1 VAVNKVTADKAA
13 AEKVVADK
21 AAVMKAAEEAMANMA
36 ADAAMMK
43 TTGQGVV
50 AARTIARSMGSR
62 SGSSFGS
69 AVGSKRAS
77 APSGSTPPSNRS
89 HGAWKPWYAEQ
100 LCSHQL
106 PFILFVLYLIGFFV
120 D

>member
-1 VAVNKVTADKAA
+1 VAVNKVTADKAT

-50 AARTIARSMGSR
+50 AARTIA
-62 SGSSFGS
+62 
-69 AVGSKRAS
+69 
-77 APSGSTPPSNRS
+77 
-89 HGAWKPWYAEQ
+89 
-100 LCSHQL
+100 
-106 PFILFVLYLIGFFV
+106 
-120 D
+120 